1 MEDAVAGRETIAAG
15 RGPCCPQPVGR
26 RPGLLLSRD
35 IAYRVRRS
43 VTVAPLTRT
52 VRDIPPEV
60 PLGRA
65 DGLPE
70 SCVVNLDDI
79 ATIPKAR
86 LGAPMVTL
94 SPDRMRVVEGAIRFA
109 LDLS

>member
-1 MEDAVAGRETIAAG
+1 M
-15 RGPCCPQPVGR
+15 
-26 RPGLLLSRD
+26 
-35 IAYRVRRS
+35 
-43 VTVAPLTRT
+43 
-52 VRDIPPEV
+52 
-60 PLGRA
+60 
-65 DGLPE
+65 
-70 SCVVNLDDI
+70 VNLDDI

>member
-1 MEDAVAGRETIAAG
+1 MR
-15 RGPCCPQPVGR
+15 RGEVWWATLPEPVGR
-26 RPGLLLSRD
+26 RPVLLLSRD

-52 VRDIPPEV
+52 VRDIPTEV

-65 DGLPE
+65 DGLPV

-86 LGAPMVTL
+86 LHAPMATL